1 MSATHAS
8 MLTTRKKD
16 RRVTMVVT
24 MVIRYAER
32 TSLQLRLHGV
42 PLVRTDPTR
51 HSTLLSRLDESGLR
65 GRKVLAAAVVRL
77 HEDESSLHMRNRQRP
92 FCCKP
97 ANEGS
102 LPLGVRLE
110 TTAASHHRS
119 ASQVSEK
126 RALTHGIRCH
136 EAGAIEFDV
145 TPIQP

>member
-51 HSTLLSRLDESGLR
+51 HSTLSCLLLLLRLDESATGTRRAPVVVTFSFFTFAKTSLR
-65 GRKVLAAAVVRL
+65 
-77 HEDESSLHMRNRQRP
+77 HS
-92 FCCKP
+92 
-97 ANEGS
+97 
-102 LPLGVRLE
+102 
-110 TTAASHHRS
+110 
-119 ASQVSEK
+119 
-126 RALTHGIRCH
+126 
-136 EAGAIEFDV
+136 
-145 TPIQP
+145 

>member
-8 MLTTRKKD
+8 MLTARKKD

-51 HSTLLSRLDESGLR
+51 HSTLSCLLLLSRLDESGLR

-77 HEDESSLHMRNRQRP
+77 HEDESSLLVRNRQRP

-97 ANEGS
+97 TNEGS

-110 TTAASHHRS
+110 AAAAS
-119 ASQVSEK
+119 
-126 RALTHGIRCH
+126 TT
-136 EAGAIEFDV
+136 EAFRKCQKSV
-145 TPIQP
+145 R